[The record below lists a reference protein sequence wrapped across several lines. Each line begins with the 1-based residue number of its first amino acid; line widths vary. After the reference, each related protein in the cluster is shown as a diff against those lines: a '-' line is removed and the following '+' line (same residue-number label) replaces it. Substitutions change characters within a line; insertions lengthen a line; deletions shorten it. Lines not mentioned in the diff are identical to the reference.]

1 MAKTDWHIDSDPVK
15 PEDMN
20 QIGQEIN
27 QNRQDIEK
35 HSSDKNNPHGV
46 TKAQIG
52 LGNVDNVK
60 QMPLREL
67 GLVIKFR

>member
-27 QNRQDIEK
+27 ENRQDIEK

-52 LGNVDNVK
+52 LGNVDKCETNAIN
-60 QMPLREL
+60 RN
-67 GLVIKFR
+67 